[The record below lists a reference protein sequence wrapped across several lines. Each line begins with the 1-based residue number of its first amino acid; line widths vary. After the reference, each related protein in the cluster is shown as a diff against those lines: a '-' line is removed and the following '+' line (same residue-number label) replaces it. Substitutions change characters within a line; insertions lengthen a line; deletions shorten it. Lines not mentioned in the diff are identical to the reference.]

1 MKNRDIRPLSRFIS
15 DMIQGKAIW
24 NACRNLCDVCGM
36 VQQFLV
42 TLNDPL
48 DLLDTVQDS
57 GILI

>member
-1 MKNRDIRPLSRFIS
+1 
-15 DMIQGKAIW
+15 MIQGKAIW